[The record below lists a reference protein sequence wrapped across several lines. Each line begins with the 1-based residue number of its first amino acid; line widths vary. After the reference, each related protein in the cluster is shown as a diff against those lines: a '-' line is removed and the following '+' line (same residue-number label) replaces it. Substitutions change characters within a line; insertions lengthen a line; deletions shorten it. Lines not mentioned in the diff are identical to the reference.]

1 MWGVFL
7 ALGGLPGHHRV
18 LTDAPN
24 DAKPP
29 RMISNTTPLP
39 LCAALALAL
48 PAFTHAKTP
57 DPLAGPAPV
66 TAAMVLDHA
75 RDHALPLR
83 AAEQRRDGALWAEET
98 AGAWPEPT
106 LTVQGS
112 PLPIETRNGPVWGS
126 VMVAQP
132 LPYLDVLDAQRAAG
146 AAGARGAEAARRVAA
161 LEVEAAAL
169 AAFHE
174 LALARAEGAI
184 NGEMLALARR
194 LLALVEGR
202 VGADRARVV
211 DALQAQVEVAR
222 LETVAVEL
230 AQRAVTRAAALN
242 VAIGRRVDAP
252 VGPLA
257 MGEAWPVEALD
268 GLLAAAADH
277 PALAR
282 HSAAMAAARARLDV
296 AEAQGRPGF
305 VVGAGYTLVGAP
317 EIAMGA
323 PDPGRDGVMLQLG
336 VSLPLWGA
344 YDEARSEAAAAE
356 AAAGTDRE
364 AAAEVVALRVV
375 EEAARAEVALARLR
389 LYRETA
395 LPLAD
400 EALEVLM
407 TAYGADE
414 VGFDRVLAGQRAR
427 ERFALDAA
435 RAEAAFWMARAALA
449 AAVGRP
455 LGEGGGE

>member
-1 MWGVFL
+1 M
-7 ALGGLPGHHRV
+7 

-24 DAKPP
+24 DAKPL
-29 RMISNTTPLP
+29 RMIAKTTPL

-48 PAFTHAKTP
+48 PAYAETP

-75 RDHALPLR
+75 RAHALPLR
-83 AAEQRRDGALWAEET
+83 AAEQRRDASLWAEEA
-98 AGAWPEPT
+98 AGAWPDAM

-132 LPYLDVLDAQRAAG
+132 LPYVDVLDAQRAAG
-146 AAGARGAEAARRVAA
+146 AAGARGAEAARRVVAI
-161 LEVEAAAL
+161 EVEAAAL
-169 AAFHE
+169 TAFHGV
-174 LALARAEGAI
+174 ALARAEVAV
-184 NGEMLALARR
+184 NAEMLALARR

-222 LETVAVEL
+222 LETVAAEL
-230 AQRAVTRAAALN
+230 ALREVTAAAALN

-257 MGEAWPVEALD
+257 VGEARPVEALD
-268 GLLAAAADH
+268 ALLAAAAEH

-282 HSAAMAAARARLDV
+282 HSAVMAAARARIDV
-296 AEAQGRPGF
+296 VEARGRPRF
-305 VVGAGYTLVGAP
+305 SVGAGYTLVGEP

-323 PDPGRDGVMLQLG
+323 PDPGRDGVMVQLG
-336 VSLPLWGA
+336 VSLPLWGG
-344 YDEARSEAAAAE
+344 YDEERSEAAAAE

-364 AAAEVVALRVV
+364 AAVERVALRVV
-375 EEAARAEVALARLR
+375 EQAARAEAALRRLR

-407 TAYGADE
+407 TAYAADE
-414 VGFDRVLAGQRAR
+414 VGFDRVLAGERAR

-435 RAEAAFWMARAALA
+435 RAEAEFWMARAALA

-455 LGEGGGE
+455 LGEGGAE